1 METLAEALSLP
12 VSETRGPERPA
23 GMERKELGA
32 RREAKRRDGPLHRLP
47 APLGVGGGEGAKENA
62 PGEMADHSRLLK
74 F

>member
-32 RREAKRRDGPLHRLP
+32 RREAKRRDGPLHCLP
-47 APLGVGGGEGAKENA
+47 APLGVGGGERERERNW
-62 PGEMADHSRLLK
+62 S
-74 F
+74 